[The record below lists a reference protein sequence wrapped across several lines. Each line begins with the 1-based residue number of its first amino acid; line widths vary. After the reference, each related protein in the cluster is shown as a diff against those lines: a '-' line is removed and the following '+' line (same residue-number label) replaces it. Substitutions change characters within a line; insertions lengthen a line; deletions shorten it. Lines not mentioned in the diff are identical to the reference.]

1 MTTATHARC
10 AVGLCALVLGAM
22 AIAVSN
28 AQAEVGAK
36 WTVGGTDAGILKAQ
50 ITIAKITTGKLIL
63 KTRIAGAEVKLTTST
78 TPELIGISLE
88 GEGRLTT
95 GGTLRVKGATT
106 ELNSKAS
113 AVCTPLG
120 TAGNDPT
127 LGVFT
132 FNKVK
137 SELVLHESTGVI
149 QVKPEVGNVF
159 GKFFFG
165 EECSLPEEVPM
176 ITKKEGGKGLALTDL
191 LGIGNELVE
200 HEFTELPA
208 LSELWVISETAEHK
222 KTVEG
227 NLGVRLAGAHTGLK
241 WKGTPG

>member
-10 AVGLCALVLGAM
+10 ALGLCALVVGLM
-22 AIAVSN
+22 AIVVSG
-28 AQAEVGAK
+28 AQAEAGAK
-36 WTVGGTDAGILKAQ
+36 WTVAGTDAGTLKAQ
-50 ITIAKITTGKLIL
+50 IQISKITTGKLIL

-78 TPELIGISLE
+78 TPKLNGISLE
-88 GEGRLTT
+88 GEGRLT
-95 GGTLRVKGATT
+95 GGTLSVQGVAT

-120 TAGNDPT
+120 TPGNDST

-149 QVKPEVGNVF
+149 QVKPEVGTVF
-159 GKFFFG
+159 GHFFFG

-176 ITKKEGGKGLALTDL
+176 ITKKEGKGLALTDL

-227 NLGVRLAGAHTGLK
+227 NLRVGLAGAHSGLK